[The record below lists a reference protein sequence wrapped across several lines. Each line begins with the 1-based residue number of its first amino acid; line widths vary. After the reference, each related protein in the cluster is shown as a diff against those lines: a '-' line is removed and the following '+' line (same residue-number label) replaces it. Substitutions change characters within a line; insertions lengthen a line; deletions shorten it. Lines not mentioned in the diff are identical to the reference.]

1 MSIEEFRISNT
12 CFTLLVSRFK
22 ILAMHA
28 RWYRRASSIRRMVKG
43 SLTPSPS
50 FAFVEQWKPS
60 IRHRNEERRISRL
73 RVQLLAVSRVL
84 SSSCTPTLE
93 SFRYACENL
102 QERAVEISSHA
113 DRLSRHA
120 EGSRCS
126 FRLFFFP
133 PLSFFLSFLLFL
145 LFARLFLA
153 FWVWRESRSREGF
166 FFLFFS
172 KLKPRV
178 FREDSRGS

>member
-50 FAFVEQWKPS
+50 FAFVERMKTVDPPPKW
-60 IRHRNEERRISRL
+60 REENFSL